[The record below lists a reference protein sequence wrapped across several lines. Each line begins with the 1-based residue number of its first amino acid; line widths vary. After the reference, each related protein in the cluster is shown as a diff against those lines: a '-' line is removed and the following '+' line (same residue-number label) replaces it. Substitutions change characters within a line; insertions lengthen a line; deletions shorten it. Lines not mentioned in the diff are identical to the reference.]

1 MQPAQERGG
10 EKTAAMPLRYVGRLG
25 WNVSLGLLLLL
36 GVTQSTV
43 TGQTGE
49 KSQVQPSSPA
59 PTMDLH
65 RGEVIPFNTPGPHV
79 ITSKIKCGP
88 GGDIY
93 AIYSSTREISSA
105 PVRRISVSSRS
116 VTDYPIRTISGY
128 KILARAS
135 FDVSADGT
143 LYALFQAMPQSG
155 SDSKPDPVYLI
166 VKYKDDGQVDSYFPL
181 GDVPGKQ
188 MQPTSIAMFG
198 ADNALVSGTTLL
210 KNPGGTSLG
219 VFSATFDRGGT
230 FRAPVTLMKLD
241 APAKSSASSKSPDP
255 NSPDHGDAISLASS
269 LYSFSAS
276 DGNVYVLQG
285 GRLDVVSPF
294 GSIEHEFDLPPPAD
308 KLIPFQMAS
317 IGASHLFVRYDHLST
332 GDLAEDNKY
341 RGIIT
346 VVQSQTGEVTFVYR
360 MPQDEN
366 DFAVAAC
373 AASLS
378 DFLFLGSDDH
388 NNLQVVHYLPK

>member
-1 MQPAQERGG
+1 MQPAQERGR
-10 EKTAAMPLRYVGRLG
+10 EKTAAMPPRCVVRLG

-36 GVTQSTV
+36 GLSQSTV
-43 TGQTGE
+43 TGQTGD
-49 KSQVQPSSPA
+49 KSQAQAPSPA

-65 RGEVIPFNTPGPHV
+65 RGEVIPFNTPGPYT

-93 AIYSSTREISSA
+93 AIYSSGRDISSA
-105 PVRRISVSSRS
+105 PIRRISVSSRS
-116 VTDYPIRTISGY
+116 VTEYPISTISGY

-143 LYALFQAMPQSG
+143 LYALFQAAPQSG
-155 SDSKPDPVYLI
+155 SDSKSDPVYLI

-188 MQPTSIAMFG
+188 IQPTSIAMFG
-198 ADNALVSGTTLL
+198 ADNSLVSGITLL
-210 KNPGGTSLG
+210 KNPGGTSPG

-241 APAKSSASSKSPDP
+241 TRGKSSASPKSPDP
-255 NSPDHGDAISLASS
+255 NSRDHGGAVSLASS
-269 LYSFSAS
+269 LLSFSAS

-285 GRLDVVSPF
+285 NRLDAVSPF
-294 GSIEHEFDLPPPAD
+294 GSIEHEFEVPPPAD
-308 KLIPFQMAS
+308 KLIPFQMAA

-341 RGIIT
+341 RGTIT
-346 VVQSQTGEVTFVYR
+346 VLQLLTGEVTLVYR
-360 MPQDEN
+360 MPQGDN
-366 DFAVAAC
+366 GFAVAAC
-373 AASLS
+373 AASLT
-378 DFLFLGSDDH
+378 DFLFLGADEQGR
-388 NNLQVVHYLPK
+388 LVVEHYVPN